1 MNLKVYDDV
10 FIAHVNIPFGEL
22 QTMIDW
28 CDRNCV
34 GEWGYKDV
42 YEVHEV
48 STNIWKPINLYQFHF
63 LDEKDYFA
71 FTMWKK

>member
-34 GEWGYKDV
+34 GEWRYMDV
-42 YEVHEV
+42 YEVYNNDWKT
-48 STNIWKPINLYQFHF
+48 TNFYEFHF
-63 LDEKDYFA
+63 FDEKDYFA